1 MGAAFGRLVGEVVA
15 LIFPSGISFFGSHTN
30 PIVPGGYAVVG
41 AAAFG
46 GAVTHTI
53 STTVIVFELTGQLS
67 HIIPCIIAVLI
78 SNAIAQNLESNIYD
92 SIIQI
97 KKLPFLP
104 NISSTSTTAHEIVAG
119 HIMVR
124 DVIFV
129 WFKCTYRDIKKI
141 IKEHRQIQSFPVVD
155 SPDSMILL
163 GSIQRQELQLAISR
177 SVLKTNN
184 YLFFLFNSTLHFFHS
199 LSPSFPLSLS
209 HLLSPQT
216 LVLINATFSDC
227 LVIQLLLRGIST

>member
-1 MGAAFGRLVGEVVA
+1 MGAAFGRLIGEIVA
-15 LIFPSGISFFGSHTN
+15 WIFPYGISFLGSHAS

-78 SNAIAQNLESNIYD
+78 ANAIAQNLESNIYD

-104 NISSTSTTAHEIVAG
+104 NISSTSTVVHEIVAG

-124 DVIFV
+124 DVISV

-163 GSIQRQELQLAISR
+163 GSIRRQELQLAISR
-177 SVLKTNN
+177 SVLTNALLL
-184 YLFFLFNSTLHFFHS
+184 YFCFTPLPFLSFS
-199 LSPSFPLSLS
+199 SPSYNLHS
-209 HLLSPQT
+209 
-216 LVLINATFSDC
+216 N
-227 LVIQLLLRGIST
+227 